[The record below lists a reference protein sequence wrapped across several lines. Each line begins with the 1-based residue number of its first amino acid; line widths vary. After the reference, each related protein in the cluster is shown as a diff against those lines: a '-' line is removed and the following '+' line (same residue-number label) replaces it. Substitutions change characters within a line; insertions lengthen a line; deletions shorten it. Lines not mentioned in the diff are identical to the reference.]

1 MIDEVGNVEVAPGA
15 TIRFRTVGPVDG
27 VPLMLGLPLMA
38 SHTDIFGPESAATI
52 DGYLDRLTD
61 AYRVLL
67 VDYPNIGG
75 STSPPPNEMTAR
87 RVCSDLL
94 ATADAA
100 GFGDFAYW
108 AYSWGAAAGLQ
119 LATRSDRLSALVVG
133 GWPPLGGQYADILRA
148 ARRQVDDPPQSARVV
163 LREPAQ
169 YAQWATFYESVLDW
183 PERRAVAEIDC
194 PRMAFFGGSGDVDP
208 GGEDI
213 RIASTLRARRDEL
226 ERLGWTVHEFPG
238 RDHSVCLDPGTV
250 VPPVRAFLDQALS
263 RAPSDER

>member
-1 MIDEVGNVEVAPGA
+1 MIDEYGDVEVAPGA
-15 TIRFRTVGPVDG
+15 TIRFRTVGPVEG

-38 SHTDIFGPESAATI
+38 SHADIFGTESAATI
-52 DGYLDRLTD
+52 DGYLERLTD

-169 YAQWATFYESVLDW
+169 YAQWTTFYESVLDW
-183 PERRAVAEIDC
+183 PEERAVAEIDC

-213 RIASTLRARRDEL
+213 RIASTLRERRDEL

-250 VPPVRAFLDQALS
+250 VPPVRAFLDKALS
-263 RAPSDER
+263 RTPSDER